1 MEDFLHR
8 TISKHIMLDT
18 DDGKVIR
25 LGASRTRTSAGFQGI
40 TIKFGEQE
48 ISFCDPVLFE
58 EHARALLRLLDE
70 VCNNPCSLPKM
81 DE

>member
-1 MEDFLHR
+1 MEEFLHR

-25 LGASRTRTSAGFQGI
+25 LEVSRTRTSSGVQGI
-40 TIKFGEQE
+40 SIKFGNQE
-48 ISFCDPVLFE
+48 IRFFDRVQHE
-58 EHARALLRLLDE
+58 GQARALLRLLDE